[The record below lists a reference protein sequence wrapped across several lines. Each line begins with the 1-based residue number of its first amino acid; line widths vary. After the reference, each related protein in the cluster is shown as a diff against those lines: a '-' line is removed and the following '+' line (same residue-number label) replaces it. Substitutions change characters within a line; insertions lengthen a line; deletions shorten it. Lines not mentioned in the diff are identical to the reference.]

1 MAPVFCICVPDRFL
15 FFSLKQYLLQIL
27 LYLSHFVENLLP
39 SVWSARLLGFL
50 ADVKENLLVCVATQT
65 AKKISQHFCTNKH
78 ALQLKMCQECSHI
91 QLIIYLFHGLHLP
104 GLNFLS
110 SSQAISIFA
119 RHPPKLCRLVNIL
132 GHYRK
137 QNHVL

>member
-50 ADVKENLLVCVATQT
+50 ADVKENLLVCVPTKYLNISAQT
-65 AKKISQHFCTNKH
+65 NMPCKF
-78 ALQLKMCQECSHI
+78 KMFHECSRI
-91 QLIIYLFHGLHLP
+91 QPIIYLFHGLHLP
-104 GLNFLS
+104 GLHFLN

-119 RHPPKLCRLVNIL
+119 RHPPQLCRLVSIL